1 VEGSVS
7 TLDSSRPTKTMV
19 EERPLHITVEDIP
32 KDMEFDEWFSKTKD
46 EPMEDYE
53 PEDPHRF
60 D

>member
-1 VEGSVS
+1 
-7 TLDSSRPTKTMV
+7 MV